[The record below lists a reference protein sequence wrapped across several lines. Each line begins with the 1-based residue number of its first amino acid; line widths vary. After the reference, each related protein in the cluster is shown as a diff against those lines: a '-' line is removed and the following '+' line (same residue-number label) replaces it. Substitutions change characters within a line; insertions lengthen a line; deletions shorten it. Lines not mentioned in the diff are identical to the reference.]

1 MTGFIQRIRKWF
13 SKEPANIEEKLKY
26 AAVREQGCEITKMAT
41 NAYDFSKMM
50 RMTQSMQTVIN
61 CSNCKQMYEKKWCKD
76 DMCLFCRDYLPM
88 RDTYFSILR
97 DIDWQFMR
105 SGESSRPVF
114 YNAFLD
120 NLDKWSQR
128 FHVMPTKQ
136 DLKEA
141 EELRK
146 VQDWSREDWH

>member
-1 MTGFIQRIRKWF
+1 MDFYNLNRILYDLTKMTGFIQRIRKWF

-76 DMCLFCRDYLPM
+76 DM
-88 RDTYFSILR
+88 
-97 DIDWQFMR
+97 
-105 SGESSRPVF
+105 
-114 YNAFLD
+114 
-120 NLDKWSQR
+120 
-128 FHVMPTKQ
+128 
-136 DLKEA
+136 
-141 EELRK
+141 
-146 VQDWSREDWH
+146 